1 MRMKISPEPQHSV
14 CFGSRIG
21 RSLLSLLAGS
31 PLSLGHP
38 AVPARLH
45 GQLDRGV
52 TRLRFCWV
60 TFFWPILLSRQSSFL
75 TLPALWFLKE
85 LKLQE
90 ARILREAG
98 ILSLAFSFRT
108 RLNQKKPPSVK
119 ATDRQDPS
127 AAPDYL
133 LFSKTCFLRKL
144 LLK

>member
-1 MRMKISPEPQHSV
+1 MMVSVDEPQHSV
-14 CFGSRIG
+14 WFGSRIG
-21 RSLLSLLAGS
+21 RSLLSLWAGS
-31 PLSLGHP
+31 SLSLCHP
-38 AVPARLH
+38 AVPAQLH

-60 TFFWPILLSRQSSFL
+60 TFLAVFALQTEQFSH
-75 TLPALWFLKE
+75 PACSVAPQRAE
-85 LKLQE
+85 L
-90 ARILREAG
+90 AGILREAG

-108 RLNQKKPPSVK
+108 RLNQKKPLSVK